1 MARRRMFSL
10 DVVDTDAFLDLPSS
24 AQALYFHLGMR
35 ADDDG
40 FVSAPRKIA
49 RSTNCGAD
57 DLKLLV
63 SKGFVIPFDSGV
75 CVITDWCQNNYIQRD
90 RYRQTIYRAEFES
103 LVLKNHHYSLADTTC
118 IQTVSISDTEVRLGE
133 DSIGNS
139 CCRTASFQGEILTDP
154 QLLPTLDDALK
165 YASEIDLD
173 ADEARKFFDYNSA
186 RGWFINGKPVADWRA
201 LERRWKD
208 KAKPVQDGGTAPK
221 VTRDVDEEGRPFW
234 WTD

>member
-40 FVSAPRKIA
+40 FVSAPRKIV

-63 SKGFVIPFDSGV
+63 SKGLVIPFDSGV
-75 CVITDWCQNNYIQRD
+75 CVITDWYRNNYIQND
-90 RYRQTIYRAEFES
+90 RHHQTIYHAEYE
-103 LVLKNHHYSLADTTC
+103 LLTLENRRYALADTAC
-118 IQTVSISDTEVRLGE
+118 IQTVSIPEAESRFSLEKYSSR
-133 DSIGNS
+133 
-139 CCRTASFQGEILTDP
+139 RTASFRDASSTDLQP
-154 QLLPTLDDALK
+154 LPTLDDVLT
-165 YASEIDLD
+165 YADEIDLGP
-173 ADEARKFFDYNSA
+173 DEARKFFDFNQA
-186 RGWFINGKPVADWRA
+186 RGWFINGTPIADWRA

-208 KAKPVQDGGTAPK
+208 KARPIQAESTAPTE
-221 VTRDVDEEGRPFW
+221 TRDVDGEGKSFW
-234 WTD
+234 LVD